1 MLALAR
7 PLMGRTSK
15 LDRLGPEIRD
25 EVVRLR
31 ERGRTVA
38 EILGHLR
45 ALDIAACEL
54 PSRSGLA
61 REIQPIDVA
70 LEMLRQSRV
79 DSEAIVRRRDDEPEG
94 RQGRANVELMQGLM
108 FKVLMAQA
116 SSSEVTL
123 TPKDT
128 AQLAKAMADTARAER
143 QALETRREIKREM
156 REEAERELAKLETE
170 SKAKT
175 VTPAEM
181 IARIRALYAGEA

>member
-1 MLALAR
+1 
-7 PLMGRTSK
+7 MGRTSK
-15 LDRLGPEIRD
+15 FDRLGPEIRD

-31 ERGRTVA
+31 DRGRTVE
-38 EILGHLR
+38 EILAHLK
-45 ALDIAACEL
+45 ALEIDPAAL

-61 REIQPIDVA
+61 REIQPIDAA
-70 LEMLRQSRV
+70 LEMLRQSRM
-79 DSEAIVRRRDDEPEG
+79 DSEAIVKRRDDEPEG

-116 SSSEVTL
+116 SASEVTL

-143 QALETRREIKREM
+143 QALETRREIRREM

-170 SKAKT
+170 SKAEA
-175 VTPAEM
+175 VSPAEM